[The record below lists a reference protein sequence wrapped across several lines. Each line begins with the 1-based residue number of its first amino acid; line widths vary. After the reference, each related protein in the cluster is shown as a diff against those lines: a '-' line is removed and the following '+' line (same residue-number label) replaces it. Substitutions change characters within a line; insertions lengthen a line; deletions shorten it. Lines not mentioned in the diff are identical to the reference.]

1 MEISRRN
8 KLKKSVEKTIITLSF
23 MAIVLGG
30 GYWSNAY
37 RFTDELIASVMG
49 EIQTERNIK
58 REHIQTMMKMQ

>member
-30 GYWSNAY
+30 GIGVTP
-37 RFTDELIASVMG
+37 TDLQM
-49 EIQTERNIK
+49 N
-58 REHIQTMMKMQ
+58 

>member
-30 GYWSNAY
+30 GGIGVTP
-37 RFTDELIASVMG
+37 TDLQM
-49 EIQTERNIK
+49 N
-58 REHIQTMMKMQ
+58 